1 MSFAADAAIVA
12 APEQISC
19 TLSGEAVILNLRTGI
34 YFGLNPVGAR
44 VWELLQQ
51 PRTIPEIRDLL
62 IAEYEVDSVRCEHD
76 VHALVEELS
85 SRGLIQARIDSEQ

>member
-12 APEQISC
+12 ATDQISC
-19 TLSGEAVILNLRTGI
+19 NLSGEAVILNLRTGV

-51 PRTIPEIRDLL
+51 PRTVSELRDL
-62 IAEYEVDSVRCEHD
+62 IVSEFDVDALRCEHD
-76 VHALVEELS
+76 LQALVEELA
-85 SRGLIQARIDSEQ
+85 SRGLVQTNEARA